1 MSKKKHDPVKAL
13 MKAFEDEVNDTELQE
28 NYDRF
33 VRDLARL
40 KEEHNKIVPLVNVNL
55 EKIHSLKDAI
65 FNQAINGIIATEAI
79 EKIKE
84 IEADNEKYLSNINI
98 YLEKINKTA
107 TLIEKYEDWSTR
119 KLFIWWQAIKAVDP
133 ETVAWLE
140 WKETFKN
147 KII

>member
-1 MSKKKHDPVKAL
+1 MSKQKHDPTKALVKA
-13 MKAFEDEVNDTELQE
+13 FNNEVNDTELQE
-28 NYDRF
+28 NYDRL

-40 KEEHNKIVPLVNVNL
+40 KEEHNKIIPQANENL
-55 EKIHSLKDAI
+55 EKIRSLKDAI

-140 WKETFKN
+140 WKKTYEG